1 MKKLVKI
8 NYKDITNIVK
18 QLVKEQ
24 EDDTITISPHE
35 FKQYLEY
42 VTYKG
47 DAIAKFP
54 KFRGKK
60 IIVNG
65 DLDLSNTPL
74 DSLGPLYKVNG
85 HLNVSRTNIKSLGN
99 LDMESWRVS
108 YYDTPLDKM
117 EKKRIFDKKVA
128 EQESKRED
136 GEWDIENEDPIGLKA
151 HALLKYLVSDGK
163 VKMLGPEETKRISEI
178 ESEIER
184 LDNLVGTGLE
194 NEDEILEKMNDL
206 ENELQEYDDSID
218 VYSIYPDGYY
228 YRLSEFEIL
237 SDDLKGETYAVGEED
252 EVETSC
258 YEYTEQLINDTG
270 IEGFNTSFVE
280 DHIDVDELIEY
291 FDYESD
297 VRDNL
302 EVYFS
307 DDDNELSHQQEEKIK
322 VLREKFN
329 QLQQQS
335 NDLDMTEDGNDEL
348 YDELQES
355 MDEILSEIDDIES
368 SPEGEPSEEK
378 IQDVIDELHNEIRR
392 DPVSKIKEHGLDMS
406 NFINEREFIQ
416 AVVDSDGYGVLS
428 SYDGQYDSV
437 RINDTT
443 YYIFRLN

>member
-24 EDDTITISPHE
+24 EDDTIIISPQE
-35 FKQYLEY
+35 FRQYLEY
-42 VTYKG
+42 VSYKG
-47 DAIAKFP
+47 DALSKFP
-54 KFRGKK
+54 KFKNKK
-60 IIVNG
+60 IIVG
-65 DLDLSNTPL
+65 SDLDLSGTPL

-85 HLNVSRTNIKSLGN
+85 RLNVSRTNIKSLGN
-99 LDMESWRVS
+99 LDMDNWKIS

-136 GEWDIENEDPIGLKA
+136 GEWDIENGDPIGLKA

-194 NEDEILEKMNDL
+194 NEDEIIEKMNDL
-206 ENELQEYDDSID
+206 DNELEEYDDSID
-218 VYSIYPDGYY
+218 VYSIYPNGDHYS
-228 YRLSEFEIL
+228 LSEFEIL
-237 SDDLKGETYAVGEED
+237 SDDLKDERYAVGEEY
-252 EVETSC
+252 EVEKSC
-258 YEYTEQLINDTG
+258 YEYTEQLIDDTG
-270 IEGFNTSFVE
+270 IEGFNMSFVE
-280 DHIDVDELIEY
+280 DYIDVDELIEY

-297 VRDNL
+297 VRNNL
-302 EVYFS
+302 EVYFN
-307 DDDNELSHQQEEKIK
+307 DDDNELSYQQEEKIK
-322 VLREKFN
+322 VLREKVN

-335 NDLDMTEDGNDEL
+335 NDLDMTEEGNSEL

-378 IQDVIDELHNEIRR
+378 IQDVIDDRNSEIKRY
-392 DPVSKIKEHGLDMS
+392 PVSIIKEHGLDMA
-406 NFINEREFIQ
+406 NFINIRELIQ
-416 AVVDSDGYGVLS
+416 GVVDTDGYGVIA
-428 SYDGQYDSV
+428 SYDGDYDSV
-437 RINDTT
+437 RINGTT

>member
-24 EDDTITISPHE
+24 EDDTIIISPQE

-42 VTYKG
+42 VSYKG
-47 DAIAKFP
+47 DALGKFP

-65 DLDLSNTPL
+65 DLDLNDTPL
-74 DSLGPLYKVNG
+74 DSLGPLHKVNG
-85 HLNVSRTNIKSLGN
+85 RLNVSSTKIKSLGN
-99 LDMESWRVS
+99 LDMENWRVL
-108 YYDTPLDKM
+108 YYNTPLDKI

-163 VKMLGPEETKRISEI
+163 VKMLGTEETKRISEI

-194 NEDEILEKMNDL
+194 NEDEIIEKMNDL
-206 ENELQEYDDSID
+206 ENELEEYDNSID
-218 VYSIYPDGYY
+218 VYSIYPNGNHYS
-228 YRLSEFEIL
+228 LSEFEIL
-237 SDDLKGETYAVGEED
+237 SDDLKDERYAVGEEY
-252 EVETSC
+252 EVEKAC
-258 YEYTEQLINDTG
+258 YDYTEQLIDDTG
-270 IEGFNTSFVE
+270 IEGFNKSFVE
-280 DHIDVDELIEY
+280 DYIDVDQLIEY
-291 FDYESD
+291 FDYEGD
-297 VRDNL
+297 VRNNP

-307 DDDNELSHQQEEKIK
+307 DDDNELSYQQEEKIK
-322 VLREKFN
+322 VLKEKFN

-335 NDLDMTEDGNDEL
+335 NDLDMTEEGNDEL

-355 MDEILSEIDDIES
+355 MEEILSEIDDIES

-378 IQDVIDELHNEIRR
+378 IQDVIDEKNNEIKNN
-392 DPVSKIKEHGLDMS
+392 PVSIIKEHDLDMA
-406 NFINEREFIQ
+406 NFINKREFVQ
-416 AVVDSDGYGVLS
+416 GVVDTDGYGVIA
-428 SYDGQYDSV
+428 SYDGEYDTV

>member
-24 EDDTITISPHE
+24 EDDTIIISPQE
-35 FKQYLEY
+35 FRQYLEY
-42 VTYKG
+42 VSYKG
-47 DAIAKFP
+47 DALGKFP
-54 KFRGKK
+54 KFKNKK
-60 IIVNG
+60 IIVDS
-65 DLDLSNTPL
+65 DLDLSGTPL

-85 HLNVSRTNIKSLGN
+85 RLNVSRTNIKSLGN
-99 LDMESWRVS
+99 LDMDNWKIS

-136 GEWDIENEDPIGLKA
+136 GEWDIENGDPIGLKA
-151 HALLKYLVSDGK
+151 HALLKYLDSAGK

-206 ENELQEYDDSID
+206 KNELEEYDDSID
-218 VYSIYPDGYY
+218 VYSIYPDGNY

-237 SDDLKGETYAVGEED
+237 SDNLKGEAYAVGEED
-252 EVETSC
+252 EVERSC

-270 IEGFNTSFVE
+270 IQGFNTSFVE
-280 DHIDVDELIEY
+280 DYIDVDELIEY

-297 VRDNL
+297 VRNNL

-335 NDLDMTEDGNDEL
+335 NDLDMTEDGNGEL

-355 MDEILSEIDDIES
+355 MEEILSEIDDIES

-378 IQDVIDELHNEIRR
+378 IQDVIDELNNEIKN
-392 DPVSKIKEHGLDMS
+392 DPVSKIKEQGLDMS

-416 AVVDSDGYGVLS
+416 AVVDSDGYGTLS

-443 YYIFRLN
+443 YYIFRIN